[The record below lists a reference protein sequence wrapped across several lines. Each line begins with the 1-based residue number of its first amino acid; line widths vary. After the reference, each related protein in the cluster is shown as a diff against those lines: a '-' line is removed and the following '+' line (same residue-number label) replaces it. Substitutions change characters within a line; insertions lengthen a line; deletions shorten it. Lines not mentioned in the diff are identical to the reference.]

1 MRVVVI
7 WGLFTRRL
15 RKAGLQLRFVTN
27 ITDETRSEIT
37 AKLLADGIQVAEDE
51 VYTSLQAA
59 KAIVQENYFKPYCLL
74 PFKAKKEV
82 YDGTTPDE
90 PNAVVIGH
98 SPEHLNYR
106 CMNDAFKYVCMC
118 VCVNALV
125 LK

>member
-1 MRVVVI
+1 LVRVSSSNVCCSDLGAFV
-7 WGLFTRRL
+7 LFTCRL

-27 ITDETRSEIT
+27 VTDETRSEII
-37 AKLLADGIQVAEDE
+37 AKLHAIGIQVAEDE

-59 KAIVQENYFKPYCLL
+59 KAIVQENYFQPYCLL

-82 YDGTTPDE
+82 YEGASPDE

-106 CMNDAFKYVCMC
+106 CMNEAFR
-118 VCVNALV
+118 
-125 LK
+125 